1 MHTKSLSI
9 LTVSYSENKVL
20 PTLTELLIRF
30 LADFD
35 SSFDDYM
42 VKAVQNKSTIQE
54 NDEKETDSPKKD
66 DSPKFEKCIHKGL
79 SKDDSEIDISRLP
92 KSKFLY
98 EFLPKLPV
106 MSNGIKLLGV
116 AETNPLLDC
125 GEVYKIRY
133 ARPDRPIGH
142 SELFEDCT
150 TIRLTVFGK
159 LISDD
164 LQMTFCRLES
174 ASFLP
179 GIQEEDAIG
188 IKAAKNVFELHDAC
202 NLTVKPFIRRKTSGK
217 DLSYQRHSLESI
229 TMSILRASDDGS

>member
-1 MHTKSLSI
+1 M
-9 LTVSYSENKVL
+9 VSYLKIGSSQHNRISN
-20 PTLTELLIRF
+20 TLLV
-30 LADFD
+30 DFD

-42 VKAVQNKSTIQE
+42 VKAVQNKPTIQE
-54 NDEKETDSPKKD
+54 KEKEIDSPKKD
-66 DSPKFEKCIHKGL
+66 DSPKIENRTHEEPN
-79 SKDDSEIDISRLP
+79 KDDSEVDLSRLP

-106 MSNGIKLLGV
+106 MANGIKLLGV

-133 ARPDRPIGH
+133 ARPDKPIGH

-188 IKAAKNVFELHDAC
+188 VEATKNVLELHDAC

-217 DLSYQRHSLESI
+217 DPFPIVKSL
-229 TMSILRASDDGS
+229 LRFLTTFAFRTSNDGG

>member
-1 MHTKSLSI
+1 MAPMRTKSQSTPMVSQPYITFKQPSSNVASKFI
-9 LTVSYSENKVL
+9 LV
-20 PTLTELLIRF
+20 
-30 LADFD
+30 DFD

-42 VKAVQNKSTIQE
+42 VKAVQKKPATQE
-54 NDEKETDSPKKD
+54 NEKTFDSPKTD
-66 DSPKFEKCIHKGL
+66 DSPKTMDRADKEPN
-79 SKDDSEIDISRLP
+79 KDDSQVDLSRLP

-116 AETNPLLDC
+116 AETNPLLQC

-133 ARPDRPIGH
+133 ARPDKPIGH

-159 LISDD
+159 LISDE
-164 LQMTFCRLES
+164 LQMTFCRLET

-188 IKAAKNVFELHDAC
+188 IKATKNVLELHDVS

-217 DLSYQRHSLESI
+217 NQIFSI
-229 TMSILRASDDGS
+229 VTHNYSG